1 MNSYIVDY
9 LENGLTT
16 FVTVNALSKGMAED
30 VFHETYGEDFEI
42 TAIHL
47 DTTKEVA

>member
-9 LENGLTT
+9 LANGLAA
-16 FVTVNALSKGMAED
+16 FVTVNAFSKGMAED
-30 VFHETYGEDFEI
+30 VFHETYGEDLEI

-47 DTTKEVA
+47 DTSKEAA